1 MKRAWFLSALL
12 LLAGCS
18 PLAARE
24 FGPWDAD
31 VSVGD
36 RALEGQAHAD
46 VDRQVALRGIYDSF
60 TGGALLLIRAF
71 QIWISPQDGP
81 SCRFHPTCS
90 AYGTIAVRKHG
101 AFLGSVLAGDRIL
114 RCNIFSKPGED
125 PVPDHL
131 MWHGR

>member
-1 MKRAWFLSALL
+1 MKRACCLIALL
-12 LLAGCS
+12 FLAGWS

-36 RALEGQAHAD
+36 RSSDWLERAD
-46 VDRQVALRGIYDSF
+46 DARPIALRGIYDSF

-90 AYGTIAVRKHG
+90 VYGKIAVQKYG

-114 RCNIFSKPGED
+114 RCNIFSKPGDD

-131 MWHGR
+131 VQHGR